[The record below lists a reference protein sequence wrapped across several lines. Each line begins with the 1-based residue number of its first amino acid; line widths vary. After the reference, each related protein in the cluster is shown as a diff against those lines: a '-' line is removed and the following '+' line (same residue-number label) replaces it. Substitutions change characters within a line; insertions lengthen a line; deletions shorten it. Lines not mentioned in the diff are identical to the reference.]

1 MKLET
6 DSSCSSAK
14 PRRENDTITSTNPW
28 LIQRSLKAKNT
39 PWKDIPKTRNDIQ
52 KQNKEDN
59 QQDPYLKKTS
69 PQAKA
74 RLTSSSHENS
84 PSYLRKIHLLEKL
97 PQRFSLLGVF
107 PSSLPQKPPKPSS
120 SSQSI
125 FSPAQT
131 NSTPPIF
138 YLCWCLLQ
146 QANPSFP
153 VHHIS
158 KHGLATTLMAAHV
171 SCRVYEVVPFLAKGS
186 PHPTKER
193 KAHFS
198 RVVAAKIKIIPLVL
212 Q

>member
-97 PQRFSLLGVF
+97 PQRFSLSGVF
-107 PSSLPQKPPKPSS
+107 PSNLPQKPPKPSS
-120 SSQSI
+120 SSGSI
-125 FSPAQT
+125 FPAQT
-131 NSTPPIF
+131 NSTPCFSFSSSFFSPCLCLPPQAITGSPIHPS
-138 YLCWCLLQ
+138 
-146 QANPSFP
+146 ASTSFP
-153 VHHIS
+153 NHQ
-158 KHGLATTLMAAHV
+158 HGPPLPCQSMQLV
-171 SCRVYEVVPFLAKGS
+171 SYVGKGS
-186 PHPTKER
+186 P
-193 KAHFS
+193 
-198 RVVAAKIKIIPLVL
+198 PLA
-212 Q
+212 